1 MDLLNKYILEYTSQ
15 LRRGQ
20 IQKAYKGIMTIMTD
34 LRTYLVSTN
43 PEYATSALYFGYMD
57 MTYFSFTP
65 PDMKKKNLKIAVVYL
80 HEESRFEVWLAG
92 SNRKIQADY
101 VARLSKKN
109 IGRYSLSQIQPG
121 VDAIIAAI
129 VIEKPDFDDPA
140 DLKRQIGLAVTEF
153 ISDMAVLIID

>member
-43 PEYATSALYFGYMD
+43 PEYAASALYFGYMD

-80 HEESRFEVWLAG
+80 HGENRFEVWLAG

-101 VARLSKKN
+101 IARLSKKN
-109 IGRYSLSQIQPG
+109 IGKYSLSQIQPG
-121 VDAIIAAI
+121 EDAIIAAVI
-129 VIEKPDFDDPA
+129 IEKPDFDHPA
-140 DLKRQIGLAVTEF
+140 DLKRQIGLAVSEF
-153 ISDMAVLIID
+153 TADIATMID